1 MIYTDP
7 TTGATTST
15 DVQSA
20 NYLNRLTPNMFLT
33 ILAVVVIIALI
44 IMFVQSNSNNG
55 NSSGAGSGGNG
66 GGGGAATP
74 PSATGFM
81 NPLNATMRA
90 NPFMNTPQRQML

>member
-15 DVQSA
+15 DAPST

-44 IMFVQSNSNNG
+44 IIFVQSSSTGN
-55 NSSGAGSGGNG
+55 NSSSPN
-66 GGGGAATP
+66 TP
-74 PSATGFM
+74 NANMGFV

>member
-15 DVQSA
+15 DASG
-20 NYLNRLTPNMFLT
+20 NSYLNRLTPNMFLI

-44 IMFVQSNSNNG
+44 IIFMQSSSNG
-55 NSSGAGSGGNG
+55 NNSSSP
-66 GGGGAATP
+66 AANP
-74 PSATGFM
+74 QMGFV

-90 NPFMNTPQRQML
+90 NPFVAAPQRL

>member
-15 DVQSA
+15 DAPST
-20 NYLNRLTPNMFLT
+20 NYLNRLTPNMLLT

-44 IMFVQSNSNNG
+44 IIFGQSSSNG
-55 NSSGAGSGGNG
+55 NSSAPNVPPPNAMGG
-66 GGGGAATP
+66 
-74 PSATGFM
+74 FV